1 MTDPG
6 VNDDER
12 HAIADLMA
20 QGVYAGVNLATP
32 DLDRAFERL
41 EVNGAEVVQEPIDQD
56 YGISR
61 LRGSGTLPAASFGSR
76 SADEAQVRS
85 PCCRQPACELLL
97 WGTERQPP
105 REELTT

>member
-41 EVNGAEVVQEPIDQD
+41 EANGGEVVQEPIDQD

-61 LRGSGTLPAASFGSR
+61 LRGPGP
-76 SADEAQVRS
+76 
-85 PCCRQPACELLL
+85 CRQPPSDPGAPM
-97 WGTERQPP
+97 RPRSDRRAAASPP
-105 REELTT
+105 ASCCSGVQRDNRHGRS